1 MVAIIKDMKKL
12 SAEEIADTFK
22 VVASKIEKGEMKFF
36 VVFFGKTCYIKNNGF
51 IMLSQ
56 RWTICDV
63 VFGSLNLKM
72 YLKNDFSYRFWN
84 RADATDRI

>member
-1 MVAIIKDMKKL
+1 MVHRR
-12 SAEEIADTFK
+12 EN
-22 VVASKIEKGEMKFF
+22 EMKFF

-72 YLKNDFSYRFWN
+72 YLKNDFSNGFWN

>member
-1 MVAIIKDMKKL
+1 MVHRR
-12 SAEEIADTFK
+12 EN
-22 VVASKIEKGEMKFF
+22 EMKFF

-72 YLKNDFSYRFWN
+72 YLKKIFQ
-84 RADATDRI
+84 TDSGTELTRQIAFDL

>member
-1 MVAIIKDMKKL
+1 MK
-12 SAEEIADTFK
+12 
-22 VVASKIEKGEMKFF
+22 VF

-72 YLKNDFSYRFWN
+72 YLKNDFSDSGTELTRQIAF
-84 RADATDRI
+84 DL

>member
-1 MVAIIKDMKKL
+1 MVHRR
-12 SAEEIADTFK
+12 EQ
-22 VVASKIEKGEMKFF
+22 EMKVF

-72 YLKNDFSYRFWN
+72 YLKNVFCKYIITKLKIVVKHF
-84 RADATDRI
+84 

>member
-1 MVAIIKDMKKL
+1 MGHRR
-12 SAEEIADTFK
+12 EN
-22 VVASKIEKGEMKFF
+22 EMKFF

>member
-1 MVAIIKDMKKL
+1 VDGSIILHWDIFLYGILGHYHKWFIG
-12 SAEEIADTFK
+12 EN
-22 VVASKIEKGEMKFF
+22 EMKFF

-72 YLKNDFSYRFWN
+72 YLKNDFSNRFWN

>member
-1 MVAIIKDMKKL
+1 MSFTFADLFFIFITFALNVVKEFIDFYLKNYPDVRGN
-12 SAEEIADTFK
+12 EI
-22 VVASKIEKGEMKFF
+22 F

-63 VFGSLNLKM
+63 VFGSLNLKNVFE
-72 YLKNDFSYRFWN
+72 K
-84 RADATDRI
+84 

>member
-1 MVAIIKDMKKL
+1 
-12 SAEEIADTFK
+12 
-22 VVASKIEKGEMKFF
+22 MKFF

-63 VFGSLNLKM
+63 VFGSLNQKM
-72 YLKNDFSYRFWN
+72 YLKNDFSNRFWN

>member
-1 MVAIIKDMKKL
+1 
-12 SAEEIADTFK
+12 
-22 VVASKIEKGEMKFF
+22 MKFF

-72 YLKNDFSYRFWN
+72 YLKNDFSKPDSGTELTRQIAF
-84 RADATDRI
+84 DL

>member
-1 MVAIIKDMKKL
+1 MVHIG
-12 SAEEIADTFK
+12 EN
-22 VVASKIEKGEMKFF
+22 EMKFF

-72 YLKNDFSYRFWN
+72 YLKNDFSNRFWN

>member
-1 MVAIIKDMKKL
+1 MK
-12 SAEEIADTFK
+12 
-22 VVASKIEKGEMKFF
+22 VF

-72 YLKNDFSYRFWN
+72 YLKNEFFKQDSGTELTRQIAF
-84 RADATDRI
+84 DL

>member
-1 MVAIIKDMKKL
+1 MVHRR
-12 SAEEIADTFK
+12 EN
-22 VVASKIEKGEMKFF
+22 EMKFF

-63 VFGSLNLKM
+63 VFGSLKLRRSLENHFFIQILEQ
-72 YLKNDFSYRFWN
+72 S
-84 RADATDRI
+84 

>member
-1 MVAIIKDMKKL
+1 MVHRR
-12 SAEEIADTFK
+12 EQ
-22 VVASKIEKGEMKFF
+22 EMK
-36 VVFFGKTCYIKNNGF
+36 VFSCVFSGKLVILKTNGF

-72 YLKNDFSYRFWN
+72 YLKNDFYKQILEQS
-84 RADATDRI
+84 